1 TDVDG
6 EVNGVRVNQ
15 WFAQNPQYILGEVAQ
30 GTMYRGD
37 ENESTVNPVSQ
48 HANLEQSISKAL
60 ASLAQGQDL
69 ALTPETKDAIAGEVM
84 LAESDLAIGGMMVNA
99 DGKVMRRGDDHPTNG
114 AQVYEVTPDSIW
126 SDDGWRLD
134 LARHYV
140 EQGDKAR
147 LQQFA
152 DNEFLNK
159 GKIKS
164 DFTGSKLKESAVKAV
179 LAYLT

>member
-1 TDVDG
+1 
-6 EVNGVRVNQ
+6 
-15 WFAQNPQYILGEVAQ
+15 GEVAQ

-134 LARHYV
+134 L
-140 EQGDKAR
+140 
-147 LQQFA
+147 
-152 DNEFLNK
+152 
-159 GKIKS
+159 
-164 DFTGSKLKESAVKAV
+164 
-179 LAYLT
+179 

>member
-1 TDVDG
+1 TAFKSNAGTEVTTDIVAFRKLKQGETAKNTVWTDVDG
-6 EVNGVRVNQ
+6 EVNGFRVNQ

-84 LAESDLAIGGMMVNA
+84 LAESDLAIGGMMV
-99 DGKVMRRGDDHPTNG
+99 
-114 AQVYEVTPDSIW
+114 
-126 SDDGWRLD
+126 
-134 LARHYV
+134 
-140 EQGDKAR
+140 
-147 LQQFA
+147 
-152 DNEFLNK
+152 
-159 GKIKS
+159 
-164 DFTGSKLKESAVKAV
+164 
-179 LAYLT
+179 